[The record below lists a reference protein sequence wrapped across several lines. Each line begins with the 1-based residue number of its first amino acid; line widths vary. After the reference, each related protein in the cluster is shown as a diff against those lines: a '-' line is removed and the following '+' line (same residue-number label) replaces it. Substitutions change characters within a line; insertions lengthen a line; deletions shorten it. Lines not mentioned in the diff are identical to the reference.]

1 MNSENSVAAEPE
13 SRNAFVSLVK
23 MSILHFMETGSPLS
37 SSLLRR
43 AENTE
48 LSLGSLEAIAA
59 IRARID
65 VLEEAAMISA
75 KDKGA
80 TMEDIAE
87 ALGLTPQAIYY
98 RFRNRRNG
106 DAEPVDAPAPTDT

>member
-1 MNSENSVAAEPE
+1 MP
-13 SRNAFVSLVK
+13 SR
-23 MSILHFMETGSPLS
+23 TPLS
-37 SSLLRR
+37 AGLIRR

-65 VLEEAAMISA
+65 ALEEIAMVSA
-75 KDKGA
+75 KEKGA

-106 DAEPVDAPAPTDT
+106 DADPLDAPPSKDA

>member
-1 MNSENSVAAEPE
+1 MPSQ
-13 SRNAFVSLVK
+13 
-23 MSILHFMETGSPLS
+23 TPLS
-37 SSLLRR
+37 PALCRR

-80 TMEDIAE
+80 AMEDIAE
-87 ALGLTPQAIYY
+87 ALGLSPQAIYY
-98 RFRNRRNG
+98 RFRVRRNG
-106 DAEPVDAPAPTDT
+106 DSDPVDAPAPTDT